1 MTDTTPVKKAIALL
15 QNTQKEVSELLKLN
29 SALHLP
35 TDHLLTAVIDGLIF
49 VTQRTELT
57 PKTVT
62 GGFDTTPLIQ
72 FYEGKSTE
80 QTIISSLPAVVDT
93 PEEEVD
99 KLRRNA
105 TELYHHFRQRENAA
119 ILEAC
124 NALEIRA
131 VAKLAGI
138 DPINHPEQIDHS
150 FINAIKEAITKKEDE
165 QKKKDEL
172 FASAEKLEAVKQQT
186 DLSPSKLSKTKAS
199 IKKVNEKK

>member
-1 MTDTTPVKKAIALL
+1 MNTTPVKKAIALL
-15 QNTQKEVSELLKLN
+15 QNTQKEVNELLQSN

-35 TDHLLTAVIDGLIF
+35 TDHLLTSVIDGLIF
-49 VTQRTELT
+49 VTQRAELT
-57 PKTVT
+57 PQAVT

-80 QTIISSLPAVVDT
+80 QTIITSLPAVVET

-105 TELYHHFRQRENAA
+105 TELYHHFRQRENKD

-138 DPINHPEQIDHS
+138 DPTNHPEQIDHS
-150 FINAIKEAITKKEDE
+150 FINAIKEAITKKEDQ
-165 QKKKDEL
+165 QKKKEEL
-172 FASAEKLEAVKQQT
+172 LVQEEKAEEAKQPNDSAISTL
-186 DLSPSKLSKTKAS
+186 PKTKPA
-199 IKKVNEKK
+199 IKKGSVKK

>member
-1 MTDTTPVKKAIALL
+1 MMDTTPVKKAIALL
-15 QNTQKEVSELLKLN
+15 QNTQKEVDELLKTN

-35 TDHLLTAVIDGLIF
+35 TNHLLTSVIDGLIF
-49 VTQRTELT
+49 VTQRAELSPT
-57 PKTVT
+57 TT
-62 GGFDTTPLIQ
+62 TSGFDTTPLVQ

-80 QTIISSLPAVVDT
+80 PAIIAQLPAVVDT
-93 PEEEVD
+93 PEEQVD

-105 TELYHHFRQRENAA
+105 TELYHHFRQRENKD

-150 FINAIKEAITKKEDE
+150 FINAIKEAIIKKEDE

-172 FASAEKLEAVKQQT
+172 LASAEKTEEAKKLT
-186 DLSPSKLSKTKAS
+186 DSAISTLPKAKPA
-199 IKKVNEKK
+199 IKKGNAKK